1 MADTKSPPKTTQI
14 DEKKRLYFLEWF
26 SNARFECSKES
37 KLRYICRDPGLHK
50 KVNDLLKGVYEQG
63 FKYTAWKDQGLFRII
78 NPSGSGEVI
87 IISGTPQ
94 VVRSSVILQPGS
106 ITEITND
113 DTLTPPLNCIYVFD
127 AVRIYAG

>member
-50 KVNDLLKGVYEQG
+50 KVNDLLKGVYEQV
-63 FKYTAWKDQGLFRII
+63 KLFLCSII
-78 NPSGSGEVI
+78 MGKNVLETI
-87 IISGTPQ
+87 
-94 VVRSSVILQPGS
+94 
-106 ITEITND
+106 E
-113 DTLTPPLNCIYVFD
+113 Y
-127 AVRIYAG
+127 